1 MDIDINNYQ
10 KIDDQSES
18 PTSQTLEMTDKNLN
32 SEDKHLNLEDD
43 SNQITADQ
51 RGERKSSLIII
62 GLISVLTGKILEIEI
77 EMQFIFFRYRL
88 CNYSTN
94 SLGLY

>member
-18 PTSQTLEMTDKNLN
+18 PTSQTLEMN
-32 SEDKHLNLEDD
+32 DKHLNSEDD

-62 GLISVLTGKILEIEI
+62 GLISVLTGKILQIEI

-88 CNYSTN
+88 RNYSTN